1 MQKTKNKTMK
11 KTDSTE
17 IFHAVK
23 SKLMAKGMNKFFADR
38 TADEVRSHM
47 FNNKRFIVKHGSM
60 MYKSNGANGCLLT
73 FKCEFLYPDTG
84 EKRIARFVFRSEWT
98 NYSLITNGKFLC
110 DFKTPHQLKT
120 CA

>member
-1 MQKTKNKTMK
+1 MK

-60 MYKSNGANGCLLT
+60 MYKSNGA
-73 FKCEFLYPDTG
+73 
-84 EKRIARFVFRSEWT
+84 EKRIVRFVFKSEWT
-98 NYSLITNGKFLC
+98 NYSLITDGKFLC